1 MFRKMKLSS
10 KLTAILAIVL
20 VVVFT
25 GLVFVSATLSNQTI
39 SASIFSE
46 LDTKAKS
53 NSMEIQQIFDGA
65 KSVASDI
72 NTYLQKA
79 YKQGEE
85 NPAGTALP
93 TDETLIALNQS
104 ILYHRTLS
112 PLNHATEAY
121 ITESARSIAL
131 NNDNIEGVGAMF
143 EPYAFQNDIE
153 SYAFYMQK
161 ETAAGEAVPYGEYKK
176 YSVENYYQEAKSSAG
191 AIVTDPL

>member
-79 YKQGEE
+79 Y
-85 NPAGTALP
+85 
-93 TDETLIALNQS
+93 
-104 ILYHRTLS
+104 
-112 PLNHATEAY
+112 
-121 ITESARSIAL
+121 
-131 NNDNIEGVGAMF
+131 
-143 EPYAFQNDIE
+143 
-153 SYAFYMQK
+153 
-161 ETAAGEAVPYGEYKK
+161 
-176 YSVENYYQEAKSSAG
+176 
-191 AIVTDPL
+191 